1 MALGVGGLMNRK
13 CCCGS
18 PPVGGDPCN
27 PGNINSYSLT
37 ADSANPGEFSQSG
50 GGFLGFSRSGSLQLV
65 NQLLSVRDP
74 AVLNVSGTVR
84 FNFATGFSANPGA
97 SIASASIGVSDGG
110 NFGTD
115 DVRAGA
121 GFGFGNSQ
129 DVFGFDGTLLASD
142 YRSVLYIQLTL
153 NGVYETVADGSDWR
167 TEFNGSVNLE
177 ALIEIAG
184 GANVTIT
191 DSTQIS
197 DEGFKLGPAGCSRV
211 FLTNRFDT
219 QGMGTGV
226 SSATGSVTISPPP
239 PQPVAV

>member
-1 MALGVGGLMNRK
+1 MALGLGGLINRK

-18 PPVGGDPCN
+18 APVGGDPCN
-27 PGNINSYSLT
+27 PGNITSYSLT
-37 ADSANPGEFSQSG
+37 ADWPTNPGDLIQSTG
-50 GGFLGFSRSGSLQLV
+50 GVFGFSRSGSLQLV

-74 AVLNVSGTVR
+74 VVLNVSGMVR
-84 FNFATGFSANPGA
+84 FDFFTGFIANPGA

-110 NFGTD
+110 NLGPD

-121 GFGFGNSQ
+121 EFGFGNSQ

-153 NGVYETVADGSDWR
+153 NGVYETIADGSDWR

-177 ALIEIAG
+177 AVIEIAG
-184 GANVTIT
+184 GANVTLT

-197 DEGFKLGPAGCSRV
+197 DEGFKLGPAGCSEV
-211 FLTNRFDT
+211 FLTNGFT
-219 QGMGTGV
+219 SQGMAVGV
-226 SSATGSVTISPPP
+226 ESATGSVAISPPP
-239 PQPVAV
+239 P